1 MLTDATHNAKTAK
14 TADLVESMILH
25 LAPAKLSGYNVC
37 PFASAGCT
45 AACLNTSGRG
55 IMKTVQEARI
65 RRTVKL
71 FKDRT
76 GFWTELLND
85 LRRLE
90 KRAARKGKAPV
101 ARLNGTSDLPWERMP
116 IPRQALENAFG
127 DMIAPV
133 HMMHSVTVFDVFPNI
148 QFYDYTKIPGRKD
161 LPANYHL
168 TFSLSEANEVTARS
182 ELDAGH
188 NVAIVFDNRLPARYW
203 GRTVIDGNT
212 SDLRYKDAD
221 NVIVGLTAKGAGKV
235 DATGFV
241 RIAA

>member
-1 MLTDATHNAKTAK
+1 MLTDATDNTKTAK

-45 AACLNTSGRG
+45 AACLNTAGRG
-55 IMKTVQEARI
+55 IMRSIQYARV
-65 RRTVKL
+65 RRTEML
-71 FKDRT
+71 FRDKV

-127 DMIAPV
+127 DMIAP
-133 HMMHSVTVFDVFPNI
+133 MTVFDVFPNI
-148 QFYDYTKIPGRKD
+148 QFYDYTKIPGRGGD

-168 TFSLSEANEVTARS
+168 TFSLSETNEEAARS

-188 NVAIVFDNRLPARYW
+188 NVAIVFANRLPARYW